1 MVWLLDG
8 DKSLTNV
15 LRRFDRVYRRVT
27 DRHTESADRP
37 FIYEVWRIGVRQ
49 WIHSSNP
56 CHDYHEQ
63 QQEQDGGSAG
73 AGAEAEARGRGRK
86 G

>member
-49 WIHSSNP
+49 
-56 CHDYHEQ
+56 
-63 QQEQDGGSAG
+63 
-73 AGAEAEARGRGRK
+73 
-86 G
+86 